1 LRPNGPKPAL
11 FSKKEGELSLSGPVL
26 SDLLRE
32 VLEKRVP
39 IRFRVKGFSMS
50 PFIKDGDMVTVSPF
64 LNGQPHMGDVVTFT
78 NPKTKR
84 LIMHRVV
91 GKRGDSY
98 LIRADSAIETD
109 GQIPMKNIIGRV
121 TKVERNGK
129 RIILGLGPERLLIA
143 FLIRRGLLFP
153 LLPIVWKIIHPL
165 FYLQPFAFLKILLI
179 GK

>member
-1 LRPNGPKPAL
+1 
-11 FSKKEGELSLSGPVL
+11 
-26 SDLLRE
+26 
-32 VLEKRVP
+32 
-39 IRFRVKGFSMS
+39 
-50 PFIKDGDMVTVSPF
+50 
-64 LNGQPHMGDVVTFT
+64 
-78 NPKTKR
+78 
-84 LIMHRVV
+84 MHRVV

-165 FYLQPFAFLKILLI
+165 FYLRPFAFLKILLI